1 MEVVVPT
8 TVSCDCCAPLHF
20 TCEPPEG
27 SEAGRKPEPLRVK
40 VKSGLP
46 TTLVLGAM
54 FVSTGIGFG
63 GGLMMKAMGLERPFW
78 PAPDAGFKVIMV
90 ATPGLV
96 TKAAG
101 TVAVTMLPK
110 AAPLLSTGTVVA
122 RGLPFH
128 CTTVFRTKP

>member
-1 MEVVVPT
+1 
-8 TVSCDCCAPLHF
+8 
-20 TCEPPEG
+20 
-27 SEAGRKPEPLRVK
+27 
-40 VKSGLP
+40 
-46 TTLVLGAM
+46 M

-101 TVAVTMLPK
+101 TVAVTMFPR
-110 AAPLLSTGTVVA
+110 AAPVLSTGTVVA

-128 CTTVFRTKP
+128 CTTGFRTKPLPFTVIVKSALPALIWEGERKETEAPVLL